1 MRFIPTKVHGV
12 MDYLYALVLLFIP
25 NIFHFSSNDAPT
37 YVMDVVSS
45 AVFTYSLFT
54 KYELGL
60 FKNIPMHVHLILDLV
75 FGVLL
80 AASPWIFG
88 FADDVY
94 KPHLFFGLFAIAAAS
109 FSKVTSRQIEKST
122 YSQESSTPA

>member
-1 MRFIPTKVHGV
+1 
-12 MDYLYALVLLFIP
+12 MDYLYAVVLLFIP
-25 NIFHFSSNDAPT
+25 NIFHFSSNDAAT

-54 KYELGL
+54 KYEVGL
-60 FKNIPMHVHLILDLV
+60 TKNIPMHIHLILDLV

-88 FADDVY
+88 LADDVY
-94 KPHLFFGLFAIAAAS
+94 KPHLFFGLFAIAAAL

-122 YSQESSTPA
+122 YSQESSRPA

>member
-1 MRFIPTKVHGV
+1 
-12 MDYLYALVLLFIP
+12 MDYLYAVVLLFIP
-25 NIFHFSSNDAPT
+25 NIFHFSSNDAAT

-60 FKNIPMHVHLILDLV
+60 VKNIPMHIHLILDLV

-88 FADDVY
+88 FAADVY
-94 KPHLFFGLFAIAAAS
+94 KPHFILWAFCHRCRLAF
-109 FSKVTSRQIEKST
+109 
-122 YSQESSTPA
+122 ESNFPAN

>member
-1 MRFIPTKVHGV
+1 MRFIPTKIHGV
-12 MDYLYALVLLFIP
+12 MDYLYAVVLLFIP
-25 NIFHFSSNDAPT
+25 NIFHFSSNDAAT

-54 KYELGL
+54 KYEVGL
-60 FKNIPMHVHLILDLV
+60 TKNIPMHIHLILDLV

-88 FADDVY
+88 PCGRCVQTAFIFRAFCNRCA
-94 KPHLFFGLFAIAAAS
+94 L